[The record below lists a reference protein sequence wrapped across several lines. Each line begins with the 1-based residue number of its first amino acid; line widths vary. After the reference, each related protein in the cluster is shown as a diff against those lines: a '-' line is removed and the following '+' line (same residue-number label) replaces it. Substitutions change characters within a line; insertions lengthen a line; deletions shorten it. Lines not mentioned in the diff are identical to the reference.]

1 MPALIYIHN
10 ILYIWFN
17 SQRLQMS
24 AFGIGDIQSRP
35 FCEQRFAAVVQQG
48 LALQERWAIAAS
60 DNIGHTGIGIE
71 IGSGLIQPQR
81 PASVA
86 AAAVAPAGS
95 TAPQATATLATAAS
109 ANSGWTSTA
118 LASAASAIAAPATA
132 TAAENPV
139 CSDRQSSES
148 PVVLRRLHKAPKSH
162 GVRGGRPC
170 QRNARQE
177 KITVD
182 SSAAAK
188 TQAKPTNRDT
198 DKGQKRRRKS
208 RW

>member
-1 MPALIYIHN
+1 
-10 ILYIWFN
+10 
-17 SQRLQMS
+17 MS
-24 AFGIGDIQSRP
+24 AFGIGGIQYTP
-35 FCEQRFAAVVQQG
+35 ICEQRFAAVVKQG

-60 DNIGHTGIGIE
+60 DNIGHTGTGLG
-71 IGSGLIQPQR
+71 IGSDLIPPQR

-118 LASAASAIAAPATA
+118 SASAASAIAAPAIA

-177 KITVD
+177 EITVD
-182 SSAAAK
+182 SSSATK
-188 TQAKPTNRDT
+188 TKAKPTNRDT
-198 DKGQKRRRKS
+198 DKGESRQKRRRKCK
-208 RW
+208 W